1 MLPHTLDRASSFKFT
16 GSISGT
22 ALFEA
27 LRAARKQ
34 RGEADW
40 FMIGDDDTHV
50 DPEAV
55 DSFVRA
61 ASPSLVYGNLFH
73 NVSGRGN
80 PKPWC
85 HSTHGSAFRLQ
96 FSWFTGGSGLL
107 IPGSVVNMLTA
118 NVSNAITWA
127 WASGSCKCFDVPLA
141 CALTD
146 LGVGFS
152 HQPTL
157 FLDSCLSCADWLP
170 TAERRI
176 LACHAVSAFRSY
188 NVHAK
193 RKARRDREYVRDHFA
208 IRSPRGYH
216 WPSNLSHVEPI
227 DRMDELRSNLCAPRP
242 PTHANTAIIAKTS
255 TLGRRLHAQHTSR
268 VQATARLV
276 QSLGTLHATTLNPDI
291 QAALGGRCGL
301 TTWSRDGFGHQLAAA
316 LSCEAWAMANA
327 SYIYVRSNHTALE
340 HRPSNASTLLGWL
353 NRHTGSAAEQH
364 QPLSVPEAKYHSN
377 CPKKVS
383 PSGDLVLP
391 ACSPGIITVCDNCFG
406 FVAPERAEQ
415 LQIRKR
421 LAAKLQQSVAASFDH
436 GEACQSRRSHVCIHL
451 RGQGDPGPRT
461 TKDVTSMFAER
472 DAARQRQKR
481 FPAAWWHRALT
492 AAAGALG
499 SAAPRSPEAL
509 LVSVHTN
516 SKALASTIF
525 GNLSRLA
532 DGTPIQLRTFDESFP
547 LLQLLHELLFCC
559 DALVTSDSSL
569 SWVASLGT
577 RAVVVASTP
586 SESHI
591 GFHHQGIVVP
601 RS

>member
-1 MLPHTLDRASSFKFT
+1 MRTVFVLLSAAEKPGTT
-16 GSISGT
+16 NGSEPS
-22 ALFEA
+22 LR
-27 LRAARKQ
+27 LRA
-34 RGEADW
+34 
-40 FMIGDDDTHV
+40 
-50 DPEAV
+50 
-55 DSFVRA
+55 
-61 ASPSLVYGNLFH
+61 
-73 NVSGRGN
+73 
-80 PKPWC
+80 PW
-85 HSTHGSAFRLQ
+85 
-96 FSWFTGGSGLL
+96 
-107 IPGSVVNMLTA
+107 
-118 NVSNAITWA
+118 
-127 WASGSCKCFDVPLA
+127 
-141 CALTD
+141 
-146 LGVGFS
+146 
-152 HQPTL
+152 
-157 FLDSCLSCADWLP
+157 
-170 TAERRI
+170 
-176 LACHAVSAFRSY
+176 
-188 NVHAK
+188 
-193 RKARRDREYVRDHFA
+193 
-208 IRSPRGYH
+208 
-216 WPSNLSHVEPI
+216 
-227 DRMDELRSNLCAPRP
+227 P
-242 PTHANTAIIAKTS
+242 PTHANTAIMEGANTS
-255 TLGRRLHAQHTSR
+255 NLGRRLHAGYTSR
-268 VQATARLV
+268 VHATARLV
-276 QSLGTLHATTLNPDI
+276 QSLGTLNATTLNPDI

-340 HRPSNASTLLGWL
+340 HRPSDASTLLSWL

-364 QPLSVPEAKYHSN
+364 QPLSVPEARYHSN

-391 ACSPGIITVCDNCFG
+391 ACSPGIITVCDSCFG

-415 LQIRKR
+415 LQIRQR

-436 GEACQSRRSHVCIHL
+436 GEACLSRRSHVCIHL

-461 TKDVTSMFAER
+461 TKDITSMFAER

-481 FPAAWWHRALT
+481 YPAAWWHRALT
-492 AAAGALG
+492 AAASALG
-499 SAAPRSPEAL
+499 SAARRPPEAL

-532 DGTPIQLRTFDESFP
+532 DGTPIQPRTFDESFP

-591 GFHHQGIVVP
+591 GFHYRHGIVVP